1 MPGVKIPYF
10 KIAWRNLWRNKRRSV
25 LTIAAVALCSWLLLW
40 MMYFAYGGHDN
51 WLENYVRIL
60 TGHVQVHA
68 LGFADD
74 MSVMK
79 RIRDPEPV
87 YSVIESARYVRA
99 YSPRIKTYALAA
111 AHGNSA
117 GAFILAFDPARERT
131 VSNMHKSLKEGNYLT
146 PGRDDEVVLAFA
158 LAENLGVGIGDEV
171 AIMVQAADGSM
182 GADKYTVVGLCDP
195 GISTMNNTLMMMNLA
210 AAQELLAYGPAV
222 NEIVVMVDD
231 PNHVNR
237 TDSEIERGL
246 DPDEYEVLT
255 WAEAAPELEQLIAW
269 DWASFVLTIMVFG
282 VVAALGVMNT
292 VLMSVF
298 ERVREFGILMA
309 MGMRPRQLARLVML
323 ENVMMTL
330 VAIAIGFAIG
340 FVNAWVNSW
349 YGLDLSV
356 FNMGESLA
364 DWGMANTVMFAKI
377 NLRGFLISF
386 ALIFGMSTSAA
397 VYPAWKTA
405 RMKPVDA
412 LKFR

>member
-1 MPGVKIPYF
+1 MAAVKIPYL

-60 TGHVQVHA
+60 TGHIQVHA
-68 LGFADD
+68 VGFADD
-74 MSVMK
+74 MNVMK

-87 YSVIESARYVRA
+87 YDVIEGARYVRT

-131 VSNMHKSLKEGNYLT
+131 VSNMHKSLTEGSYLT
-146 PGRDDEVVLAFA
+146 PDRNDEVVLAFA

-171 AIMVQAADGSM
+171 AVLVQAADGSL
-182 GADKYTVVGLCDP
+182 GAEKYTVVGLCDP

-210 AAQELLAYGPAV
+210 AAQELLAYGSAV

-237 TDSEIERGL
+237 ADKEIEGGL
-246 DPDEYEVLT
+246 DPNEYEVLT

-269 DWASFVLTIMVFG
+269 DWAGFVLTIMVFG
-282 VVAALGVMNT
+282 IVAALGVMNT

-298 ERVREFGILMA
+298 ERVQEFGILMA

-323 ENVMMTL
+323 ENVLMTL
-330 VAIAIGFAIG
+330 VAIAIGFTIG

-349 YGLDLSV
+349 YGLNLNA
-356 FNMGESLA
+356 FNVGESLA

-377 NLRGFLISF
+377 NVKGFLISF
-386 ALIFGMSTSAA
+386 AVIFGISTLAA

-412 LKFR
+412 LKFK

>member
-1 MPGVKIPYF
+1 MGDAKIPYF
-10 KIAWRNLWRNKRRSV
+10 KIAWRNLWRNKRRSI

-60 TGHVQVHA
+60 TGHIQVHA

-79 RIRDPEPV
+79 RIKEPEPV
-87 YSVIESARYVRA
+87 YDVLEKARYVRA

-117 GAFILAFDPARERT
+117 GALILAFEPDRERT

-146 PGRDDEVVLAFA
+146 PDGDREVVLAFA
-158 LAENLGVGIGDEV
+158 LAENLGVGIGDKV
-171 AIMVQAADGSM
+171 AILVQAADGSL
-182 GADKYTVVGLCDP
+182 GAEKFTVVGISDP
-195 GISTMNNTLMMMNLA
+195 GISTMNNTLLMMNLSS
-210 AAQELLAYGPAV
+210 AQELLSYGEAV

-237 TDSEIERGL
+237 ADKEIEEGL
-246 DPDEYEVLT
+246 NPNEYEVLT
-255 WAEAAPELEQLIAW
+255 WAEAAPELEQIIAW
-269 DWASFVLTIMVFG
+269 DWAGFVLTVIVFG
-282 VVAALGVMNT
+282 IVAALGVMNT

-309 MGMRPRQLARLVML
+309 MGIRPRQLARLVVL
-323 ENVMMTL
+323 ENVLMTL
-330 VAIAIGFAIG
+330 IAIAIGFAIG
-340 FVNAWVNSW
+340 FANAWVNSW
-349 YGLDLSV
+349 YGLDLNA
-356 FNMGESLA
+356 FNVGESLA

-377 NLRGFLISF
+377 NLKGFIISL
-386 ALIFGMSTSAA
+386 AVIFGISTFASI
-397 VYPAWKTA
+397 YPAWKTA

-412 LKFR
+412 IKFR